1 MLEIKNLTVK
11 DKYKNEILSDVSI
24 NVREKTI
31 TTLIGASGAGKTT
44 LAKVILGILNEE
56 LSISSGSI
64 YLNWD
69 EISKLT
75 KKEYR
80 KICGKEIAFI
90 PQLPMRAFDE
100 RVKIGR
106 QMTELY
112 TANLG
117 INKTD
122 AKEIAKRNLK
132 YVNLEDER
140 VLNSYPFEL
149 SGGMLQRVIIAIVL
163 GLSPSYIVA
172 DEPTSA
178 LDEYNTSLFF
188 KLIQENFEDK
198 GILLITHD
206 LDIIKRK
213 SDYCYVMQDGR
224 IIEEGNNKDVFEN
237 PRKSWTT
244 KIVQLS
250 TEQESLEGYWQWNK

>member
-11 DKYKNEILSDVSI
+11 DKYKNELLSDVSI
-24 NVREKTI
+24 NVLEKTI
-31 TTLIGASGAGKTT
+31 TTLVGVSGAGKTT
-44 LAKVILGILNEE
+44 LAKVILGILNED
-56 LSISSGSI
+56 LLLSGSI
-64 YLNWD
+64 YLNGH

-80 KICGKEIAFI
+80 KMCGKEIAFI

-100 RVKIGR
+100 RMKIGK

-112 TANLG
+112 MVNLRV
-117 INKTD
+117 NKTEAIKM
-122 AKEIAKRNLK
+122 AKKNLN

-163 GLSPSYIVA
+163 GLSPNYIVA

-178 LDEYNTSLFF
+178 LDEYNTSLFL
-188 KLIQENFEDK
+188 KLIEENFKDK
-198 GILLITHD
+198 GILLITHN
-206 LDIIKRK
+206 LDIIKKK
-213 SDYCYVMQDGR
+213 SDYCYVMEQGK

-237 PRKSWTT
+237 CKKSWTQ

-250 TEQESLEGYWQWNK
+250 VKKEGLEGYWQWNK

>member
-11 DKYKNEILSDVSI
+11 DKYKNELLSDVSI
-24 NVREKTI
+24 NVLEKTI
-31 TTLIGASGAGKTT
+31 TTLVGVSGAGKTT
-44 LAKVILGILNEE
+44 LAKVILGILNED
-56 LSISSGSI
+56 LLLSGSI
-64 YLNWD
+64 YLNGH

-80 KICGKEIAFI
+80 KMCGKEIAFI

-100 RVKIGR
+100 RMKIGK

-112 TANLG
+112 MTNLRVS
-117 INKTD
+117 KTEAIKM
-122 AKEIAKRNLK
+122 AKKNLN

-163 GLSPSYIVA
+163 GLSPNYIVA

-178 LDEYNTSLFF
+178 LDEYNTSLFL
-188 KLIQENFEDK
+188 KLIEENFKDK
-198 GILLITHD
+198 GILLITHN
-206 LDIIKRK
+206 LDIIKKK
-213 SDYCYVMQDGR
+213 SDYCYVMEQGK
-224 IIEEGNNKDVFEN
+224 IIEEGNNKDLFEN
-237 PRKSWTT
+237 CKKSWTQ

-250 TEQESLEGYWQWNK
+250 AKKEDLEGYWQWNK

>member
-11 DKYKNEILSDVSI
+11 DKYKNELLSDVSI
-24 NVREKTI
+24 NVIEKTI
-31 TTLIGASGAGKTT
+31 TTLVGVSGAGKTT
-44 LAKVILGILNEE
+44 LAKVILGILNED
-56 LSISSGSI
+56 LLLSGSI
-64 YLNWD
+64 YLNGH

-80 KICGKEIAFI
+80 KMCGKEIAFI

-100 RVKIGR
+100 RMKIGK

-112 TANLG
+112 MTNLRV
-117 INKTD
+117 NKTEAIKM
-122 AKEIAKRNLK
+122 AKKNLN

-163 GLSPSYIVA
+163 GLSPNYIVA

-178 LDEYNTSLFF
+178 LDEYNTSLFL
-188 KLIQENFEDK
+188 KLIEENFKDK
-198 GILLITHD
+198 GILLITHN
-206 LDIIKRK
+206 LDIIKK
-213 SDYCYVMQDGR
+213 KTDYCYVMEQGK

-237 PRKSWTT
+237 CKKSWTQ

-250 TEQESLEGYWQWNK
+250 AKKEDLEGYWQWNK

>member
-11 DKYKNEILSDVSI
+11 DKYKNELLSDVSI
-24 NVREKTI
+24 NVLEKTI
-31 TTLIGASGAGKTT
+31 TTLVGVSGAGKTT
-44 LAKVILGILNEE
+44 LAKVILGILNED
-56 LSISSGSI
+56 LLLSGSI
-64 YLNWD
+64 YLNGH

-80 KICGKEIAFI
+80 KMCGKEIAFI

-100 RVKIGR
+100 RMKIGK

-112 TANLG
+112 MVNLRV
-117 INKTD
+117 NKMEAIKM
-122 AKEIAKRNLK
+122 AKKNLN

-163 GLSPSYIVA
+163 GLSPNYIVA

-178 LDEYNTSLFF
+178 LDECNTSLFL
-188 KLIQENFEDK
+188 KLIEENFKDK
-198 GILLITHD
+198 GILLITHN
-206 LDIIKRK
+206 LDIIKKK
-213 SDYCYVMQDGR
+213 SDYCYVMEQGK

-237 PRKSWTT
+237 CKKSWTQ

-250 TEQESLEGYWQWNK
+250 VKKEGLEGYWQWNK